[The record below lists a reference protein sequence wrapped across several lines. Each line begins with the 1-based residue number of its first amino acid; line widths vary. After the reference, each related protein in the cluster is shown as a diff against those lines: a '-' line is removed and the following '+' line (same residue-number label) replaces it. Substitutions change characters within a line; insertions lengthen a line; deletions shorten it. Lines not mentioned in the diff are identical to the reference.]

1 MSLFDDLPPVGNDPA
16 DTPTAPAVPAAAA
29 APPAVP
35 KPSLYGDLLTGGV
48 TGPIE
53 RAPVRYDAKLAE
65 REEANKI
72 NEAALRFQPI
82 LTRRPAPLKKPVLR
96 PLVARSTTV
105 ARPIVAAP
113 VVTTSLDDWT
123 ESIDIDPE
131 PKRRA
136 PKRKKSRPQ
145 APQWDDEYDP
155 AKPCEY
161 EDYLRSAERVEER
174 REWRNRNVVDD
185 KSEEEEAPRNMMF
198 APPGIGGGMNF
209 APPPT
214 LTGMAGRKDEEEEED
229 DYRPSFGGGNGRMG
243 LGMAAPV
250 PPSALPSALA
260 PIPEETAEEAYAR
273 RMYLSAGVPPPP
285 PPVQP
290 QAPTFVRP
298 AGPTPSM
305 PTFIPASAPP
315 EPPSHPI
322 SPPTEEQRSLRPGQR
337 DFASRLMSKYG
348 WQSGTGLGADPSR
361 RGILHALTVEA
372 SKERKGTGRILDA
385 NPVQKNEG
393 RFGKTSKVVV
403 LMNMVGGRGEVDD
416 ELGQEIG
423 EECEKSYGKVE
434 RCFVYSNSSNAV
446 PDGEAVRV
454 FVKFTAELSGLR
466 AVNALDGRL
475 FAGREVRA
483 RFYDQMAFDQ
493 GRHNLHLG

>member
-1 MSLFDDLPPVGNDPA
+1 MSLFDDLPPTGNSSATPPTAQPA
-16 DTPTAPAVPAAAA
+16 PTPTAA
-29 APPAVP
+29 APALP
-35 KPSLYGDLLTGGV
+35 KPSLYGDLLTDNA
-48 TGPIE
+48 TGSIE
-53 RAPVRYDAKLAE
+53 RAPVRYDTKPAE
-65 REEANKI
+65 KEEANKI

-82 LTRRPAPLKKPVLR
+82 LTRRPAPPKKPLSR
-96 PLVARSTTV
+96 PAPQAS
-105 ARPIVAAP
+105 APIAPIVAAP

-123 ESIDIDPE
+123 EPIDIDPE

-145 APQWDDEYDP
+145 ALQWDDEYNP

-174 REWRNRNVVDD
+174 REWRNRNVAGDE
-185 KSEEEEAPRNMMF
+185 SEEEETSRDMRF
-198 APPGIGGGMNF
+198 APPGTGGGMNF
-209 APPPT
+209 APPAS
-214 LTGMAGRKDEEEEED
+214 LSGMAGRKDEEEEED
-229 DYRPSFGGGNGRMG
+229 DYRPSFGGGNGGMG
-243 LGMAAPV
+243 LGMAAPA

-260 PIPEETAEEAYAR
+260 PVPEETAEEAYAR
-273 RMYLSAGVPPPP
+273 RMRLSTGVPPQPS
-285 PPVQP
+285 PVQP
-290 QAPTFVRP
+290 QVPLFVRS
-298 AGPTPSM
+298 AAPTPSM
-305 PTFIPASAPP
+305 PAFFPSSAPP
-315 EPPSHPI
+315 QPPTQPMP
-322 SPPTEEQRSLRPGQR
+322 PPTEEQRSLRPGQR

-385 NPVQKNEG
+385 NPVQENEG
-393 RFGKTSKVVV
+393 RFGKMSNVIV
-403 LMNMVGGRGEVDD
+403 LMNMVGGRDEVDD

-434 RCFVYSNSSNAV
+434 RCFVYSNPSNAV
-446 PDGEAVRV
+446 PDGDDVRV